1 MQLIGIWSDYASTDL
16 LVVTAVT
23 LVAFSVLLFFKPLI
37 WAKMLMWKIP
47 EETDLAV
54 YFGRCLGAFA
64 LVTNIMFLQAAL
76 WGQGTVFVLQFFSL
90 FCFLMIV
97 VHVWGAIAK
106 IQPVTETLE
115 TGFWLVLLILN
126 LLVMPVSA

>member
-1 MQLIGIWSDYASTDL
+1 MQFIGIWSDYASTYL